1 MEQNDYYQKLHD
13 DIRASNNYI
22 LDKEAEH
29 KLQIVTDCLS
39 RYTGMSLEK
48 FSKYIILTN
57 FFSYIELFSKK
68 YNGAIYGEGKM
79 MQACT
84 AEGITIINIGMG
96 SPNAALAMDL
106 LLSINP
112 QAVLFLGK
120 CGGIKDSNL
129 GDFIIPIGGIRGTSI
144 CYEYDIPENIPC
156 LPYLEMN
163 IHIAN
168 TLKEKG
174 VPYKSGT
181 IFTTARRIWEHNERF
196 KDKLIKSKSI
206 GVDMETATLFTVG
219 HHNRIPNAALLLV
232 SDLPMTADGVKTE
245 KSDNHITTNFV
256 DQHISSGVDIMK
268 NIIIA
273 GGVKK
278 HEVF

>member
-1 MEQNDYYQKLHD
+1 MENIDYEKLHN
-13 DIRASNNYI
+13 DIREAAAHQ
-22 LDKEAEH
+22 LEKESDH
-29 KLQIVTDCLS
+29 KLEIVTDCLS
-39 RYTGMSLEK
+39 RYTGMSLDK

-57 FFSYIELFSKK
+57 FFSYIELFSKQ

-84 AEGITIINIGMG
+84 AEGVTIINIGMG

-106 LLSINP
+106 LLAINP

-120 CGGIKDSNL
+120 CGGVKSVDL
-129 GDFIIPIGGIRGTSI
+129 GDFIVPIGGVRGTSI
-144 CYEYDIPENIPC
+144 CYEYDIPENVPC

-163 IHIAN
+163 VHIAN
-168 TLKEKG
+168 TLKEKSIL
-174 VPYKSGT
+174 YKNGT

-196 KDKLIKSKSI
+196 KDKLIKSKVI

-219 HHNRIPNAALLLV
+219 HHNGIPNAALLLV
-232 SDLPMTADGVKTE
+232 SDLPMTKDGVKTE
-245 KSDNHITTNFV
+245 KSDMHITTNFV
-256 DQHISSGVDIMK
+256 NTHIELGVDIMK
-268 NIIIA
+268 NIIAA

>member
-1 MEQNDYYQKLHD
+1 MDNHYESLHGE
-13 DIRASNNYI
+13 IRASNAHM
-22 LDKEAEH
+22 LEKESNH
-29 KLQIVTDCLS
+29 KLEIVTDCLS
-39 RYTGMSLEK
+39 RYTGMSLDK

-57 FFSYIELFSKK
+57 FFSYIELFSKQ

-84 AEGITIINIGMG
+84 AEGVTIINIGMG

-106 LLSINP
+106 LLAINP

-120 CGGIKDSNL
+120 CGGVKSTSL
-129 GDFIIPIGGIRGTSI
+129 GDFIVPIGGVRGTSI
-144 CYEYDIPENIPC
+144 CYEYDIPENVPC

-163 IHIAN
+163 VHIAN
-168 TLKEKG
+168 TLKEKS
-174 VPYKSGT
+174 VPYKNGT

-196 KDKLIKSKSI
+196 KDKLIKSKVI

-219 HHNRIPNAALLLV
+219 HHNGIPNAALLLV
-232 SDLPMTADGVKTE
+232 SDLPMTKDGVKTE
-245 KSDNHITTNFV
+245 KSDMHITTNFV
-256 DQHISSGVDIMK
+256 NMHISLGVDIMR
-268 NIIIA
+268 NIIAA

>member
-1 MEQNDYYQKLHD
+1 MENIDYEKLHN
-13 DIRASNNYI
+13 DIRAAAAHQ
-22 LDKEAEH
+22 LEQEANH
-29 KLQIVTDCLS
+29 KLEIVTDCLS
-39 RYTGMSLEK
+39 RYTGMSLDK

-57 FFSYIELFSKK
+57 FFSYIELFSKQ

-84 AEGITIINIGMG
+84 AEGVTIINIGMG

-106 LLSINP
+106 LLAINP

-120 CGGIKDSNL
+120 CGGVKSTSL
-129 GDFIIPIGGIRGTSI
+129 GDFIVPIGGVRGTSI
-144 CYEYDIPENIPC
+144 CYEYDIPENVPC

-163 IHIAN
+163 VHIAN
-168 TLKEKG
+168 TLKEKS
-174 VPYKSGT
+174 VPYKNGT

-196 KDKLIKSKSI
+196 KDKLIKSKVI

-219 HHNRIPNAALLLV
+219 HHNGIPNAALLLV
-232 SDLPMTADGVKTE
+232 SDLPMTKDGVKTE
-245 KSDNHITTNFV
+245 KSDMHITTNFV
-256 DQHISSGVDIMK
+256 NMHISLGVDIMR
-268 NIIIA
+268 NIIAA